1 MQIELKHVYKTFP
14 GPTKA
19 LTDINLKVKSK
30 EKVFIT
36 GQSGAGK
43 TTLFGVIAGFL
54 APTSGQVVVG
64 DTELVYESY
73 PVMSAHRRKV
83 GVIFQDFKLLGDR
96 TVYENIILPLYA
108 AGKPDHLNEV
118 EFVLESL
125 NIKDLRDKNVQTL
138 SGGQKQQVAIARTL
152 VQKPELIIAD
162 EPTGNLDLKTSLRVM
177 DLFAEFNN
185 TLIIASH
192 NDELIKRYSQRTIEI
207 HQGKIQNA

>member
-1 MQIELKHVYKTFP
+1 MQIELKHIYKTFP

-19 LTDINLKVKSK
+19 LTDINLTVRSK

-43 TTLFGVIAGFL
+43 TTLFGVIAGLL
-54 APTSGQVVVG
+54 APTSGQFIAG
-64 DTELVYESY
+64 GTELKYDSY
-73 PVMSAHRRKV
+73 PAVSAHRRKV

-108 AGKPDHLNEV
+108 AGKPEHFNEV

-125 NIKDLRDKNVQTL
+125 NIKELRNKNVQTL

-152 VQKPELIIAD
+152 VQKPELIVAD
-162 EPTGNLDLKTSLRVM
+162 EPTGNLDQQTSLRVM

-192 NDELIKRYSQRTIEI
+192 NEELIKRYSQRTIEI